1 MYPSLLGVEADVL
14 EVVPQGE
21 DGEVGGADDGA
32 GVEVDARQRHRLVDP
47 ACLNKHERV
56 DCWHF
61 KYYPYTLTAGRD
73 GCSRPSYLI
82 K

>member
-1 MYPSLLGVEADVL
+1 ML

-47 ACLNKHERV
+47 ACLNKHEPV

-61 KYYPYTLTAGRD
+61 KYYPCTHLQLEGTVALG
-73 GCSRPSYLI
+73 LHI
-82 K
+82 